1 MKIKYEDS
9 IYFIAI
15 VLLIVFSIF
24 TIGVIVCS
32 KVIINDEEE
41 EKTFIIGVSQSQ
53 LMEPL
58 QIKINEEI
66 KKEASNY
73 NNIQVIYLDAVG
85 SASKQIDD
93 IDKLMNFDIDL
104 LIISPANS
112 KSVTSKVSEVYKEI
126 PVIVL
131 DRGVEG
137 YDYTLYIGPDNSTLG
152 KQVGDCV
159 IDLLGDDGGNIVE
172 IKGNLDSN
180 ATIERS
186 SGFRSKI
193 NQYNNINLVSDIS
206 INWNRDEAED
216 KMKKIFENNDDI
228 DLVFAHND
236 AMALGAYNA
245 YKNSNYNKE
254 IKFIGIDGLTGE
266 MGGLNLVENGIFNS
280 TFTCPTG
287 GKEAIQYAV
296 DILNKEKGIP
306 KKVILRSSLIT
317 KDNINEYTLQKET
330 NKESDKITLG
340 FCNVGNEG
348 GWREAN
354 EKSIKNAANDFGI
367 DLIYAE
373 ADLNYEKQIDILN
386 RFIDLDVDII
396 SFSPVKEDGF
406 EEVLKRAKKANIPVI
421 LADRTINIED
431 KTLYNT
437 FLGSDFREEG
447 RRAARWCIDNLGNN
461 IKVFEIQGILGSTPT
476 TERKKGFEEVIAS
489 SNNNIKIVQ
498 SDSGDYNFEGGKKV
512 MWNFLNESY
521 KKYSDLQI
529 LVFSHNDDMA
539 LGAIEAIEEYGL
551 KPGVDIKIV
560 SIDAIK
566 QGILAMKEGKINCII
581 ECNPLIGPEIMK
593 LSKDILSGKDTTS
606 MIITDEKIFEEQDF
620 DREWLNRTY

>member
-9 IYFIAI
+9 VYYIAI
-15 VLLIVFSIF
+15 ILLLAFLLFSLGSVFYN
-24 TIGVIVCS
+24 
-32 KVIINDEEE
+32 KINIDNKKE

-53 LMEPL
+53 LMEPW

-85 SASKQIDD
+85 SSGKQISD
-93 IDKLMNFDIDL
+93 IDKLMAFDIDL
-104 LIISPANS
+104 LIISPTNS
-112 KSVTSKVSEVYKEI
+112 SGVTKKVSEVYKNI

-152 KQVGDCV
+152 KQVGDCA
-159 IDLLGDDGGNIVE
+159 IDFLGNKGGNIIE
-172 IKGNLDSN
+172 IKGDLNSN

-186 SGFRSKI
+186 EGFRSRIK
-193 NQYNNINLVSDIS
+193 QYNNINLLDDIS

-216 KMKKIFENNDDI
+216 NMKEIFNKYDDI

-254 IKFIGIDGLTGE
+254 VKFIGIDGLTGE
-266 MGGLNLVENGIFNS
+266 MGGLNLVDKGIFSS

-306 KKVILRSSLIT
+306 KKVILRSNLIT
-317 KDNINEYTLQKET
+317 KDNINEYTLPKEL
-330 NKESDKITLG
+330 NEKNEEITLG
-340 FCNVGNEG
+340 FCNVGSEG

-354 EKSIKNAANDFGI
+354 VKSIKNAASDFGI
-367 DLIYAE
+367 NLIYAE
-373 ADLNYEKQIDILN
+373 ADLNYEKQVEILN
-386 RFIDLDVDII
+386 SFIDLDVDII

-406 EEVLKRAKKANIPVI
+406 EEVLKRAKEANIPVI

-437 FLGSDFREEG
+437 FVGSDFREEG
-447 RRAARWCIDNLGNN
+447 RRAARWCVENLDNDIN
-461 IKVFEIQGILGSTPT
+461 VFEIQGILGSTPT
-476 TERKKGFEEVIAS
+476 TERKKGFEEIINS
-489 SNNNIKIVQ
+489 SNTNIKIVK
-498 SDSGDYNFEGGKKV
+498 SDSGNYTFEGGKAV
-512 MWNFLNESY
+512 MENFLEKNY
-521 KKYSDLQI
+521 RYYSDSEI
-529 LVFSHNDDMA
+529 LIYSHNDDMA
-539 LGAIEAIEEYGL
+539 LGAIKAIKEYGL
-551 KPGVDIKIV
+551 TPGKDIKIV

-566 QGILAMKEGKINCII
+566 QGIVAMKEGEINCII

-593 LSKDILSGKDTTS
+593 LSKDILSGKDTTR
-606 MIITDEKIFEEQDF
+606 MIITDEKIFEEKNF
-620 DREWLNRTY
+620 DIEWLNRSY

>member
-1 MKIKYEDS
+1 MKIKYEDFV
-9 IYFIAI
+9 YFIAI
-15 VLLIVFSIF
+15 ILLAIFSILAL
-24 TIGVIVCS
+24 GVTVFNRIS
-32 KVIINDEEE
+32 TDKGEE
-41 EKTFIIGVSQSQ
+41 EKTFVIGVSQSQ
-53 LMEPL
+53 LMEPW

-85 SASKQIDD
+85 SPNKQIED
-93 IDKLMNFDIDL
+93 IDKLMKYDIDL
-104 LIISPANS
+104 LIISPSNS
-112 KSVTSKVSEVYKEI
+112 KEVTKKVSESYSKI

-152 KQVGDCV
+152 KQVGECAL
-159 IDLLGDDGGNIVE
+159 DLLDVEGGNIVE
-172 IKGNLDSN
+172 IKGDLNSN

-186 SGFRSKI
+186 SGFSSKI
-193 NQYNNINLVSDIS
+193 KQCNKINLVNYIS
-206 INWNRDEAED
+206 VNWNRDEAED
-216 KMKKIFENNDDI
+216 KMRDIFKTNQNI

-245 YKNSNYNKE
+245 YKDLNYPKDV
-254 IKFIGIDGLTGE
+254 KFIGIDGLTGE
-266 MGGLNLVENGIFNS
+266 MGGISLVDKGIFYG

-317 KDNINEYTLQKET
+317 KDNISEYKLKKET
-330 NKESDKITLG
+330 NKVNEKITLG

-367 DLIYAE
+367 NLIYSK
-373 ADLNYEKQIDILN
+373 ADLNYEKQIEILN
-386 RFIDLDVDII
+386 EFIDMNVDVI
-396 SFSPVKEDGF
+396 SFSPVKEEGY
-406 EEVLKRAKKANIPVI
+406 EEVLKRAKEANIPVI
-421 LADRTINIED
+421 LADRTINIDD

-437 FLGSDFREEG
+437 FVGSDFREEG
-447 RRAARWCIDNLGNN
+447 RRAARWVLENLDND

-476 TERKKGFEEVIAS
+476 TERRKGFEEVISS
-489 SNNNIKIVQ
+489 SNIKKVESI
-498 SDSGDYNFEGGKKV
+498 SGDYTFEGGKKA
-512 MWNFLNESY
+512 MKKFLDKSY
-521 KKYSDLQI
+521 KKYGDSKI

-539 LGAIEAIEEYGL
+539 IGAIEAIEEYGL
-551 KPGVDIKIV
+551 KPGVDIKVV

-566 QGILAMKEGKINCII
+566 EGILAMKSGKINCIV

-593 LSKDILSGKDTTS
+593 ISKDILSGKDTTS
-606 MIITDEKIFEEQDF
+606 MIITDEKIFEEENF
-620 DREWLNRTY
+620 DIEWLNRAY

>member
-9 IYFIAI
+9 AYFIAI
-15 VLLIVFSIF
+15 ILLIAFAIF
-24 TIGVIVCS
+24 TVGVLFCN
-32 KVIINDEEE
+32 KVSVYDKEE
-41 EKTFIIGVSQSQ
+41 EKIFIIGVSQSQ
-53 LMEPL
+53 LMEPW

-73 NNIQVIYLDAVG
+73 SNIQVIYLDAVG
-85 SASKQIDD
+85 NSSKQIDD

-104 LIISPANS
+104 LIISPSNS
-112 KSVTSKVSEVYKEI
+112 KNVTRKVSEVYKDI

-152 KQVGDCV
+152 KQVGDCAV
-159 IDLLGDDGGNIVE
+159 DLLGSDGGNIVE
-172 IKGNLDSN
+172 IKGNSDSN

-216 KMKKIFENNDDI
+216 IMREVFENNKDI

-254 IKFIGIDGLTGE
+254 VKFIGIDGLTGD
-266 MGGLNLVENGIFNS
+266 MGGLNLVEKGIFDY

-287 GKEAIQYAV
+287 GKEAIQYSV

-317 KDNINEYTLQKET
+317 KDNIDEYKLQKEI

-340 FCNVGNEG
+340 FCNVGAEG

-354 EKSIKNAANDFGI
+354 VKSIKNAANDFGI

-396 SFSPVKEDGF
+396 SFSPVREEGF
-406 EEVLKRAKKANIPVI
+406 EEVLKRAKEANIPVI

-431 KTLYNT
+431 KTLYNI
-437 FLGSDFREEG
+437 FVGSDFIEEG
-447 RRAARWCIDNLGNN
+447 RRAARWCIENLGNDVN
-461 IKVFEIQGILGSTPT
+461 VFEIQGILGSTPT
-476 TERKKGFEEVIAS
+476 TERKKGFEEVISS
-489 SNNNIKIVQ
+489 SNNNIKIVE
-498 SDSGDYNFEGGKKV
+498 SDSGNYTSEGGKKV
-512 MWNFLNESY
+512 MENFLN
-521 KKYSDLQI
+521 KKYNKYSTSQI

-539 LGAIEAIEEYGL
+539 LGAIEAIKEYGL
-551 KPGVDIKIV
+551 KPGIDIKII

-566 QGILAMKEGKINCII
+566 QGILAMKEGEINCII

-593 LSKDILSGKDTTS
+593 ISKDILSGKDTTR
-606 MIITDEKIFEEQDF
+606 MIITDEKIFEEEDF
-620 DREWLNRTY
+620 DIEWLNRPY

>member
-1 MKIKYEDS
+1 MRIKYEDFV
-9 IYFIAI
+9 YFIAI
-15 VLLIVFSIF
+15 ILLGIFSVF
-24 TIGVIVCS
+24 TIGVLIFN
-32 KVIINDEEE
+32 KVSVDEGKE
-41 EKTFIIGVSQSQ
+41 EKTFVIGVSQSQ
-53 LMEPL
+53 LMEPW

-85 SASKQIDD
+85 SPNKQMED
-93 IDKLMNFDIDL
+93 IDKLMKYNIDL
-104 LIISPANS
+104 LIISPSNS
-112 KSVTSKVSEVYKEI
+112 KDVTKKVSEVYSHI

-137 YDYTLYIGPDNSTLG
+137 YDYTLYIGPDNITLG
-152 KQVGDCV
+152 KQVGDCALN
-159 IDLLGDDGGNIVE
+159 LLEEQGGNIVE
-172 IKGNLDSN
+172 IKGDLNSN

-186 SGFRSKI
+186 SGFSNKI
-193 NQYNNINLVSDIS
+193 NQCNKIKIS
-206 INWNRDEAED
+206 NYISVNWNRDEAED
-216 KMKKIFENNDDI
+216 KMREIFESNDDI

-236 AMALGAYNA
+236 AMALGAYKA
-245 YKNSNYNKE
+245 YRNSNYKKDV
-254 IKFIGIDGLTGE
+254 KFIGIDGLTGE
-266 MGGLNLVENGIFNS
+266 MGGLNLVDKGIFYG

-317 KDNINEYTLQKET
+317 KDNIDEYKLKKEIT
-330 NKESDKITLG
+330 KESDEITLG

-354 EKSIKNAANDFGI
+354 EKSIKNAAGDFGI
-367 DLIYAE
+367 NLIYSE

-386 RFIDLDVDII
+386 KFIEMDVDII
-396 SFSPVKEDGF
+396 SFSPVKEEGY
-406 EEVLKRAKKANIPVI
+406 EEVLKRAKEANIPVI

-437 FLGSDFREEG
+437 FVGSDFREEG
-447 RRAARWCIDNLGNN
+447 RRAARWCMENLEDTTN
-461 IKVFEIQGILGSTPT
+461 VFEIQGILGSTPT
-476 TERKKGFEEVIAS
+476 TERRKGFEEVIS
-489 SNNNIKIVQ
+489 PSNDIKIVE
-498 SDSGDYNFEGGKKV
+498 SISGDYTFEGGKKA
-512 MWNFLNESY
+512 MKKFLDKSY
-521 KKYSDLQI
+521 KKYRNSKV
-529 LVFSHNDDMA
+529 LVYSHNDDMA
-539 LGAIEAIEEYGL
+539 IGAIEAIEEYGL

-566 QGILAMKEGKINCII
+566 QGILAMKSGKINCII

-593 LSKDILSGKDTTS
+593 ISKDILSGKDTTS
-606 MIITDEKIFEEQDF
+606 IIITDEKIFEAKNF
-620 DREWLNRTY
+620 DIEWLNRAY

>member
-1 MKIKYEDS
+1 MKIKYEDFV
-9 IYFIAI
+9 YFIAI
-15 VLLIVFSIF
+15 ILLAIFSILI
-24 TIGVIVCS
+24 IGVIIFNNVT
-32 KVIINDEEE
+32 VDDNEE
-41 EKTFIIGVSQSQ
+41 EKTYIIGVSQSQ
-53 LMEPL
+53 LMEPW

-85 SASKQIDD
+85 NSNKQIDD

-104 LIISPANS
+104 LIISPSNS
-112 KSVTSKVSEVYKEI
+112 SSVTEKVSEVYKDI

-137 YDYTLYIGPDNSTLG
+137 YDYTLYIGPDNNTLG
-152 KQVGDCV
+152 KQVGESALE
-159 IDLLGDDGGNIVE
+159 LLEVNGGNIVE
-172 IKGNLDSN
+172 VRGDLTSS

-186 SGFRSKI
+186 SGFRSRI
-193 NQYNNINLVSDIS
+193 NQCNNINLVGDIS
-206 INWNRDEAED
+206 VNWNRDEAED
-216 KMKKIFENNDDI
+216 KMKEIFMNNDDI

-245 YKNSNYNKE
+245 YKNSNYKKDV
-254 IKFIGIDGLTGE
+254 KFIGIDGLTGE
-266 MGGLNLVENGIFNS
+266 MGGLNLVEKGIFYG

-287 GKEAIQYAV
+287 GKEAIQYAI

-317 KDNINEYTLQKET
+317 KENINDYKLKKET
-330 NKESDKITLG
+330 NKENDKITLG

-354 EKSIKNAANDFGI
+354 EKSIKNAASDFGI

-373 ADLNYEKQIDILN
+373 ADLNYDKQVEILN
-386 RFIDLDVDII
+386 GFIDMDVDII
-396 SFSPVKEDGF
+396 SFSPVKEEGF
-406 EEVLKRAKKANIPVI
+406 EEVLKRAKEANIPVI

-437 FLGSDFREEG
+437 FVGSDFKEEG
-447 RRAARWCIDNLGNN
+447 RRAARWCIENLDKDIN
-461 IKVFEIQGILGSTPT
+461 VFEIQGILGSTPT
-476 TERKKGFEEVIAS
+476 TERKKGFEEIISADS
-489 SNNNIKIVQ
+489 NIKIVE
-498 SDSGDYNFEGGKKV
+498 SDSGDYTFEGGKKA
-512 MWNFLNESY
+512 MKKFLDKSY
-521 KKYSDLQI
+521 KEYSKSPL

-539 LGAIEAIEEYGL
+539 LGAIEAIEEYGIE
-551 KPGVDIKIV
+551 PGKDIKIV

-566 QGILAMKEGKINCII
+566 QGILAIKSGKINCII

-593 LSKDILSGKDTTS
+593 LSKDILSGKDTTR
-606 MIITDEKIFEEQDF
+606 MIITDEKIFEEENF
-620 DREWLNRTY
+620 DREWLNRAY

>member
-9 IYFIAI
+9 VYFIAI
-15 VLLIVFSIF
+15 ILLVICSIF
-24 TIGVIVCS
+24 TIGVIFCN
-32 KVIINDEEE
+32 KLIADDEEE

-53 LMEPL
+53 LMEPW

-73 NNIQVIYLDAVG
+73 SNIQVIYLDAVG
-85 SASKQIDD
+85 SSTKQIDD

-104 LIISPANS
+104 LIISPSNS
-112 KSVTSKVSEVYKEI
+112 KNVTRKVAEVYKAI

-152 KQVGDCV
+152 KRVGDCV
-159 IDLLGDDGGNIVE
+159 VDLLGDDGGNIVE

-193 NQYNNINLVSDIS
+193 NQYNNINLVSDIN

-216 KMKKIFENNDDI
+216 RMREIFENNDDI

-254 IKFIGIDGLTGE
+254 VKFIGIDGLTGE
-266 MGGLNLVENGIFNS
+266 MGGLNLVEKGIFNS

-317 KDNINEYTLQKET
+317 KDNIDEYKLQKET

-340 FCNVGNEG
+340 FCNVGAEG

-354 EKSIKNAANDFGI
+354 VKSIKNAASDFGI

-396 SFSPVKEDGF
+396 SFSPVREEGF
-406 EEVLKRAKKANIPVI
+406 EEVLKRAKEANIPVI

-437 FLGSDFREEG
+437 FVGSDFIEEG
-447 RRAARWCIDNLGNN
+447 RRAARWCVENLEKD
-461 IKVFEIQGILGSTPT
+461 IKVFEIQGILCSTPT
-476 TERKKGFEEVIAS
+476 TERKKGFEEVMES
-489 SNNNIKIVQ
+489 SNNNIEIVE
-498 SDSGDYNFEGGKKV
+498 SDSGNYTFEGGKRV
-512 MWNFLNESY
+512 MKNFLN
-521 KKYSDLQI
+521 KKYNQYSGSQL

-566 QGILAMKEGKINCII
+566 EGILAMKEGKINCVI

-593 LSKDILSGKDTTS
+593 LSKDILSGKDTTR
-606 MIITDEKIFEEQDF
+606 MIITDEKIFEEKDF
-620 DREWLNRTY
+620 DIEWLNRPY

>member
-1 MKIKYEDS
+1 MRIKYEDFV
-9 IYFIAI
+9 YFIAI
-15 VLLIVFSIF
+15 ILLGIFSIF
-24 TIGVIVCS
+24 TIGVLIFN
-32 KVIINDEEE
+32 KVSVDKGKEA
-41 EKTFIIGVSQSQ
+41 KTFVIGVSQSQ
-53 LMEPL
+53 LMEPW

-85 SASKQIDD
+85 SPNKQMED
-93 IDKLMNFDIDL
+93 IDKLMKYNIDL
-104 LIISPANS
+104 LIISPSNS
-112 KSVTSKVSEVYKEI
+112 KDVTKKVSEVYSHI

-152 KQVGDCV
+152 KQVGDCALN
-159 IDLLGDDGGNIVE
+159 LLEGEGGNIVE
-172 IKGNLDSN
+172 IKGDLSSN

-186 SGFRSKI
+186 SGFSSKI
-193 NQYNNINLVSDIS
+193 NQCNKIKIVNYIS
-206 INWNRDEAED
+206 VNWNRDEAED
-216 KMKKIFENNDDI
+216 KMREIFENNDDI

-236 AMALGAYNA
+236 AMALGAYKA
-245 YKNSNYNKE
+245 YRNSNYKKDVN
-254 IKFIGIDGLTGE
+254 FIGIDGLTGE
-266 MGGLNLVENGIFNS
+266 MGGLNLVDKGIFYG

-317 KDNINEYTLQKET
+317 KDNIDDYKLKKEITNEKDE
-330 NKESDKITLG
+330 ITLG

-354 EKSIKNAANDFGI
+354 EKSIKNAAGDFGI
-367 DLIYAE
+367 NLIYSE

-386 RFIDLDVDII
+386 KFIEMDVDII
-396 SFSPVKEDGF
+396 SFSPVKEEGY
-406 EEVLKRAKKANIPVI
+406 EEVLKRAKEANIPVI

-437 FLGSDFREEG
+437 FVGSDFREEG
-447 RRAARWCIDNLGNN
+447 RRAARWCMENLEETTN
-461 IKVFEIQGILGSTPT
+461 VFEIQGILGSTPT
-476 TERKKGFEEVIAS
+476 TERRKGFEEVIS
-489 SNNNIKIVQ
+489 PSNNIKIVE
-498 SDSGDYNFEGGKKV
+498 SISGDYTFEGGKKA
-512 MWNFLNESY
+512 MEKFLDKSY
-521 KKYSDLQI
+521 KKYRNSKV
-529 LVFSHNDDMA
+529 LVYSHNDDMA
-539 LGAIEAIEEYGL
+539 IGAIEAIEEYGL

-566 QGILAMKEGKINCII
+566 QGILAMKSGKINCII

-593 LSKDILSGKDTTS
+593 ISKDILSGKDTTS
-606 MIITDEKIFEEQDF
+606 MIITDEKIFEGKNF
-620 DREWLNRTY
+620 DIEWLNRAY

>member
-1 MKIKYEDS
+1 MKIKYEDFV
-9 IYFIAI
+9 YFIAI
-15 VLLIVFSIF
+15 ILLGVFSIL
-24 TIGVIVCS
+24 TVGVIIFNNV
-32 KVIINDEEE
+32 KVDNSGE
-41 EKTFIIGVSQSQ
+41 EKTYIIGVSQSQ
-53 LMEPL
+53 LMEPW

-85 SASKQIDD
+85 NSNKQIDD

-104 LIISPANS
+104 LIISPSNS
-112 KSVTSKVSEVYKEI
+112 RSVTKKVSEVYKDI

-137 YDYTLYIGPDNSTLG
+137 YDYTLYIGPDNNTLG

-159 IDLLGDDGGNIVE
+159 LDLLEVNGGNIVE
-172 IKGNLDSN
+172 IKGDLTSN

-186 SGFRSKI
+186 NGFRSRI
-193 NQYNNINLVSDIS
+193 NQCNNINLVSDIS
-206 INWNRDEAED
+206 VNWNRDEAED
-216 KMKKIFENNDDI
+216 NMRKIFMNNDDI

-245 YKNSNYNKE
+245 YKNSNYKKDV
-254 IKFIGIDGLTGE
+254 KFIGIDGLTGE
-266 MGGLNLVENGIFNS
+266 MGGVNLVDQGTFYG

-287 GKEAIQYAV
+287 GKEAIQYAI

-317 KDNINEYTLQKET
+317 KENINEYKLKKET

-354 EKSIKNAANDFGI
+354 EKSIKNAASDFGI

-373 ADLNYEKQIDILN
+373 ADLNYEKQVDILN
-386 RFIDLDVDII
+386 GFIDIGVDII
-396 SFSPVKEDGF
+396 SFSPVKEEGF
-406 EEVLKRAKKANIPVI
+406 EEVLKRAKEANIPVI

-437 FLGSDFREEG
+437 FVGSDFKEEG
-447 RRAARWCIDNLGNN
+447 RRAARWCIENLDKN
-461 IKVFEIQGILGSTPT
+461 INVFEIQGILGSTPT
-476 TERKKGFEEVIAS
+476 TERKRGFEEVVSAVDD
-489 SNNNIKIVQ
+489 IKIVE
-498 SDSGDYNFEGGKKV
+498 SDSGNYTFEGGKKA
-512 MWNFLNESY
+512 MKNFLDKSY
-521 KKYSDLQI
+521 KKYSNSQL

-539 LGAIEAIEEYGL
+539 LGAIEAIEEHGI
-551 KPGVDIKIV
+551 KPGKDIKIV

-566 QGILAMKEGKINCII
+566 QGILAMKSGKINCII

-593 LSKDILSGKDTTS
+593 ISKDILCGKDTTR
-606 MIITDEKIFEEQDF
+606 MIITDEKIFEEENF
-620 DREWLNRTY
+620 DREWLNRAY